1 LAQKIK
7 LSTIAD
13 ALGVS
18 TATVSLALR
27 DSPLVADQTREKIKE
42 HARAIGYIYN
52 RRAASLRTSRSGIV
66 GVVVHDI
73 MNPFF
78 AEILKSIETELD
90 RSRQTFILSNHY
102 DQLEKQRTFMD
113 TLLQLGADGVIMSPA
128 IGTPPEDIQLAEDN
142 GLPVV
147 LIARSVE
154 GVHAPVFRG
163 DDAYGI
169 GLATNHLISLGHTR
183 IAMIGGTDQTST
195 GRDRYR
201 GYVQAMEKAGLEVRP
216 DWRIAGPRTKQ
227 GGFEVAPQ
235 FLALKDKPTA
245 AVCWNDLTAIGLMNG
260 IARAG
265 LVPGEDISVTG
276 YDDLEEAAIATPALT
291 TVWNGQRE
299 VGRRAARERLARS
312 AQRRRGFLNAGTH
325 QAGTAYPAI
334 DLQAETRLISP
345 ASDPV
350 QPLAGRSPIFNELPP
365 CCPEEYCHDQARCHH
380 SCARKLQRLC
390 RRAPVG

>member
-1 LAQKIK
+1 MSSAREGKLAQKIK

-27 DSPLVADQTREKIKE
+27 DSPLVADLTRDRIKD
-42 HARAIGYIYN
+42 HARNIGYIYN

-78 AEILKSIETELD
+78 AEILRSIESELD

-102 DQLEKQRTFMD
+102 DQLEKQRTFID

-128 IGTPPEDIQLAEDN
+128 IGTPAEDIRIAEEN
-142 GLPVV
+142 GLPAV
-147 LIARSVE
+147 LIARAVE
-154 GVHAPVFRG
+154 NVEVPVFRG
-163 DDAYGI
+163 DDSYGTA
-169 GLATNHLISLGHTR
+169 LATNHLISLGHRR

-195 GRDRYR
+195 GRDRYA
-201 GYVQAMEKAGLEVRP
+201 GYRSAMEQAGLPIEP
-216 DWRIAGPRTKQ
+216 WWRIAGPRTKQ
-227 GGFEVAPQ
+227 GGFEAAGQ
-235 FLALKDKPTA
+235 FLSMKDKPTA
-245 AVCWNDLTAIGLMNG
+245 ACCWNDLVAIGLMNG

-265 LVPGEDISVTG
+265 LRPGIDISVTG

-299 VGRRAARERLARS
+299 VGRQAARALLDKLNGSSVKSSLELIRPELHVRQSTTQPVERS
-312 AQRRRGFLNAGTH
+312 
-325 QAGTAYPAI
+325 
-334 DLQAETRLISP
+334 
-345 ASDPV
+345 
-350 QPLAGRSPIFNELPP
+350 
-365 CCPEEYCHDQARCHH
+365 
-380 SCARKLQRLC
+380 
-390 RRAPVG
+390 

>member
-1 LAQKIK
+1 MPGGAGEGDLAQKIK

-27 DSPLVADQTREKIKE
+27 DSPLVAGATRERIKE
-42 HARAIGYIYN
+42 HARVIGYIYN

-78 AEILKSIETELD
+78 AEILRSIESELD

-102 DQLEKQRTFMD
+102 DQLEKQRTFVD

-128 IGTPPEDIQLAEDN
+128 IGTPPEDIRMVEEN

-147 LIARSVE
+147 LIARSVAGAE
-154 GVHAPVFRG
+154 VPVFRG
-163 DDAYGI
+163 DDAYGT
-169 GLATNHLISLGHTR
+169 GLATNHLISLGHKR

-195 GRDRYR
+195 GRDRYQ
-201 GYVQAMEKAGLEVRP
+201 GYLNAMRKAGLAVEP
-216 DWRIAGPRTKQ
+216 HWRLAGPRTKQ
-227 GGFEVAPQ
+227 AGFEAAGQ
-235 FLALKDKPTA
+235 FLAMKDKPTC
-245 AVCWNDLTAIGLMNG
+245 AVCWNDLVAIGLMNG

-265 LVPGEDISVTG
+265 LTPGVDISVTG

-299 VGRRAARERLARS
+299 VGRRAARVLLDRLNGAEVHASQELIRPELHVRQSTARPVER
-312 AQRRRGFLNAGTH
+312 
-325 QAGTAYPAI
+325 
-334 DLQAETRLISP
+334 
-345 ASDPV
+345 
-350 QPLAGRSPIFNELPP
+350 
-365 CCPEEYCHDQARCHH
+365 
-380 SCARKLQRLC
+380 
-390 RRAPVG
+390 

>member
-1 LAQKIK
+1 MAQKIK

-27 DSPLVADQTREKIKE
+27 DSPLVADQTRDRIKE

-52 RRAASLRTSRSGIV
+52 RRAASLRTSRSGII

-78 AEILKSIETELD
+78 AEILRSIETELD

-102 DQLEKQRTFMD
+102 DQLEKQRTFVD

-128 IGTPPEDIQLAEDN
+128 IGTPAEDIQMAESN

-147 LIARSVE
+147 LIARNVE
-154 GVHAPVFRG
+154 GADVPVFRG
-163 DDAYGI
+163 DDTYGI
-169 GLATNHLISLGHTR
+169 SLATNHLISLGHTR
-183 IAMIGGTDQTST
+183 IVMIGGTDQTST
-195 GRDRYR
+195 GRDRYQ
-201 GYVQAMEKAGLEVRP
+201 GYVNAMEKAGLQVKPE
-216 DWRIAGPRTKQ
+216 WRIPGPRTKQ

-235 FLALKDKPTA
+235 FLSLKDKPTA
-245 AVCWNDLTAIGLMNG
+245 AVCWNDLVAIGLMNG

-299 VGRRAARERLARS
+299 VGRQAARALLD
-312 AQRRRGFLNAGTH
+312 QLNGVEMH
-325 QAGTAYPAI
+325 
-334 DLQAETRLISP
+334 
-345 ASDPV
+345 SD
-350 QPLAGRSPIFNELPP
+350 QPLIKPEL
-365 CCPEEYCHDQARCHH
+365 HIRQSTTQSH
-380 SCARKLQRLC
+380 
-390 RRAPVG
+390 

>member
-13 ALGVS
+13 ALSVS

-27 DSPLVADQTREKIKE
+27 DSPLVADATRERIKE

-78 AEILKSIETELD
+78 AEILRSIESELD
-90 RSRQTFILSNHY
+90 RSRQTFLLSNHY
-102 DQLEKQRTFMD
+102 DQLEKQRTFID

-128 IGTPPEDIQLAEDN
+128 IDTPPEDIKLAEDN
-142 GLPVV
+142 GLPAV

-154 GVHAPVFRG
+154 GADAPVFRG
-163 DDAYGI
+163 DDSYGI
-169 GLATNHLISLGHTR
+169 GLATNHLISLGHRR

-195 GRDRYR
+195 GRDRYH
-201 GYVQAMEKAGLEVRP
+201 GYVVAMEAAGLEVKPSYRLP
-216 DWRIAGPRTKQ
+216 GPRTKQ
-227 GGFEVAPQ
+227 AGFEAAGQ

-245 AVCWNDLTAIGLMNG
+245 AVCWNDLVAIGLMNG

-265 LVPGEDISVTG
+265 LTPGIDISVTG

-299 VGRRAARERLARS
+299 VGRRAARALLDRLNGGAVHGGRQELIKPELHVRQSTGRPVER
-312 AQRRRGFLNAGTH
+312 H
-325 QAGTAYPAI
+325 
-334 DLQAETRLISP
+334 
-345 ASDPV
+345 
-350 QPLAGRSPIFNELPP
+350 
-365 CCPEEYCHDQARCHH
+365 
-380 SCARKLQRLC
+380 
-390 RRAPVG
+390 

>member
-1 LAQKIK
+1 LGQKIK

-13 ALGVS
+13 ALNVS

-27 DSPLVADQTREKIKE
+27 DSPLVADDTRDRIKDY
-42 HARAIGYIYN
+42 ARDIGYIYN

-78 AEILKSIETELD
+78 AEILRSIETELD

-102 DQLEKQRTFMD
+102 DQLDKQRNFLE

-128 IGTPPEDIQLAEDN
+128 IGTPAQDIEMAQNN

-147 LIARSVE
+147 FVARHVE
-154 GVHAPVFRG
+154 GVNVPVFCG
-163 DDAYGI
+163 DDTYGI
-169 GLATNHLISLGHTR
+169 SLATNHLISLGHKC
-183 IAMIGGTDQTST
+183 IAMVGGTDYTST
-195 GRDRYR
+195 GHDRYE
-201 GYVQAMEKAGLEVRP
+201 GYRHAMHLAGLEVKP
-216 DWRIAGPRTKQ
+216 EWRLEGPRTKQ
-227 GGFEVAPQ
+227 AGFEIAPQ

-245 AVCWNDLTAIGLMNG
+245 AVCFNDLAAIGLMNG

-265 LVPGEDISVTG
+265 LVAGRDISVTG

-299 VGRRAARERLARS
+299 VGRRAARALLDL
-312 AQRRRGFLNAGTH
+312 LNGIEVKNGH
-325 QAGTAYPAI
+325 
-334 DLQAETRLISP
+334 DLIKPELRIRQST
-345 ASDPV
+345 
-350 QPLAGRSPIFNELPP
+350 GRMTP
-365 CCPEEYCHDQARCHH
+365 
-380 SCARKLQRLC
+380 RKD
-390 RRAPVG
+390 

>member
-1 LAQKIK
+1 
-7 LSTIAD
+7 
-13 ALGVS
+13 
-18 TATVSLALR
+18 
-27 DSPLVADQTREKIKE
+27 
-42 HARAIGYIYN
+42 
-52 RRAASLRTSRSGIV
+52 V

-78 AEILKSIETELD
+78 AEILRSIETELD

-147 LIARSVE
+147 LIARDVE

-195 GRDRYR
+195 GRDRYQ
-201 GYVQAMEKAGLEVRP
+201 GYLQAMHKAGLEVKP
-216 DWRIAGPRTKQ
+216 EWRISGPRTKQ

-299 VGRRAARERLARS
+299 VGRRAARALLD
-312 AQRRRGFLNAGTH
+312 QLNG
-325 QAGTAYPAI
+325 I
-334 DLQAETRLISP
+334 EVS
-345 ASDPV
+345 
-350 QPLAGRSPIFNELPP
+350 
-365 CCPEEYCHDQARCHH
+365 HDQELIKPELHIRQ
-380 SCARKLQRLC
+380 STSK
-390 RRAPVG
+390 PK